1 MEASY
6 VDLADA
12 THLEFDYM
20 RWLRIVLQAAGARR
34 VLHIGGGA
42 CALARALAAADP
54 GGRQEVCEVDA
65 DVLTVARE
73 HLGLRRTP
81 GLRVRHVEGRAHIAA
96 QPDQSWDAIVIDA
109 FVGVRVPP
117 RLVTVEAM
125 IEAARVAPLTLVNV
139 VDNRSANDVRAVA
152 SAVALAYP
160 VVWTLGPAGRE
171 RDRRRVRDDPR
182 IQPREDRGACRRR
195 PVAGPAHHTSAG
207 RADDRLDLTAAGRH
221 VHERSARIAHM
232 KAAVI
237 HENGGPEVL
246 RYQDVPDPECPDGCV
261 VVDAEAISIEGGDL
275 LARAGGD
282 LPAAPAHRRL
292 SERRGCERGRA
303 PASTDPLSATG
314 WWR

>member
-54 GGRQEVCEVDA
+54 DGRQEVCEVDA
-65 DVLTVARE
+65 DVLAVARE

-81 GLRVRHVEGRAHIAA
+81 GLRVRHVEGRAHLAA

-109 FVGVRVPP
+109 FVGARVPE
-117 RLVTVEAM
+117 RLITVEAM
-125 IEAARVAPLTLVNV
+125 VEAARVAPLTLVNV

-160 VVWTLGPAGRE
+160 LVWTLGQRAGNA
-171 RDRRRVRDDPR
+171 
-182 IQPREDRGACRRR
+182 I
-195 PVAGPAHHTSAG
+195 VAGCATSHASNIS
-207 RADDRLDLTAAGRH
+207 RIAARAAGDP
-221 VHERSARIAHM
+221 SPARLT
-232 KAAVI
+232 
-237 HENGGPEVL
+237 P
-246 RYQDVPDPECPDGCV
+246 
-261 VVDAEAISIEGGDL
+261 
-275 LARAGGD
+275 
-282 LPAAPAHRRL
+282 PAQVTL
-292 SERRGCERGRA
+292 MI
-303 PASTDPLSATG
+303 ASTPPLLDATDTSDQ
-314 WWR
+314 RESRV